1 MHGPLTRP
9 FILAIDA
16 ALNACSAGVYDS
28 ATRTILATQTMPML
42 RGQSE
47 ALVPLAQDV
56 LTMAGISFSDLG
68 RIVTTVGPGGFTGVR
83 IGISTARSFG
93 TALGIPVDGVLTT
106 DVIAQQI
113 YNQNKWLQAGLL
125 VLIET
130 KRSDLYYHHFK
141 SQGNPASASD
151 TMEIPDLLNAY
162 GAQPLILAGDGVARC
177 RDMAGSLPANW
188 PANWTALPGGDYP
201 DPAAM
206 AELALMAG
214 RSVPAVPVYLRG
226 PDVSLSVRPQRVI
239 ASE

>member
-1 MHGPLTRP
+1 MHDPLIRP

-28 ATRTILATQTMPML
+28 ATRTILARQTMPML

-56 LTMAGISFSDLG
+56 LARAGIGFADLG
-68 RIVTTVGPGGFTGVR
+68 RVVTTVGPGGFTGLR

-93 TALGIPVDGVLTT
+93 TALGVPVDGVLTT

-113 YNQNKWLQAGLL
+113 YNQNKGLQAGLL

-130 KRSDLYYHHFK
+130 KRSDLYFHHFQ
-141 SQGNPASASD
+141 SQGNPVSAAGA
-151 TMEIPDLLNAY
+151 MEIPDLLNAY
-162 GAQPLILAGDGVARC
+162 GGQPLILAGDGVARC
-177 RDMAGSLPANW
+177 RDMVGNW
-188 PANWTALPGGDYP
+188 PRNWMALPGGDYP

-214 RSVPAVPVYLRG
+214 RFVPAVPVYLRG
-226 PDVSLSVRPQRVI
+226 PDVSLSARPQRVV